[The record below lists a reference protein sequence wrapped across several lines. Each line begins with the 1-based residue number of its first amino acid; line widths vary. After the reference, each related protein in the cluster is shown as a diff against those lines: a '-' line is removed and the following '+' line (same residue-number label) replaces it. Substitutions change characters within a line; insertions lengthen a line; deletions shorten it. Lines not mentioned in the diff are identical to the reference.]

1 MIINIHHPDPGHQS
15 YRAACVRSLYNV
27 TEADFKLTAE
37 MPLDEEAWKIG
48 AVVGPSGSGKSS
60 IGRAIWGP
68 KALTKGRTAWPAD
81 RPIIDGIAPKGD
93 WQQVTAA
100 LAAVGLGSVPAW
112 LRPYQALSTG
122 ERFRADLARLI
133 ADPPPKV
140 VIDEFTSVVDR
151 QVAQVGSH
159 AFAKAWRRTGGQA
172 VVLSCHY
179 DILPWLE
186 PDWVFDT
193 AEGRFYWARGRLQR
207 PQIKLDIFQ
216 APQSFW
222 RLFKAHH
229 YLDLP
234 PMIASTTYVGF
245 VGETPVAHVA
255 VSTRPGLVEARAC
268 RLVIMP
274 EWQGAGV
281 GLNFLE
287 AVCGLWR
294 HGRNRYN
301 LPLRTLFHTSHP
313 GLAAALRRRRGWTQV
328 SACLYGGD
336 KARSAAS
343 VARSAK
349 AHGGW
354 APAAGYGGH
363 FRAVQGFR
371 YLGDSV

>member
-1 MIINIHHPDPGHQS
+1 MIINIYYPDPGHQS

-27 TEADFKLTAE
+27 SEADFKLTAE
-37 MPLDEEAWKIG
+37 LPLDEQPWKIG

-60 IGRAIWGP
+60 IGRAIWGAETLVDATSDWLP
-68 KALTKGRTAWPAD
+68 D
-81 RPIIDGIAPKGD
+81 RPIIDCIAENGD
-93 WQQVTAA
+93 WQQVTSA

-122 ERFRADLARLI
+122 ERFRADLARLV
-133 ADPPPKV
+133 ADQPPRV
-140 VIDEFTSVVDR
+140 IIDEFTSVVDR

-159 AFAKAWRRTGGQA
+159 AFAKAWRKTGGQA

-186 PDWVFDT
+186 PDWVYDT
-193 AEGRFYWARGRLQR
+193 TEGRFYWARGRLQR
-207 PQIKLDIFQ
+207 PEIRLDVFQ
-216 APQSFW
+216 TGQSFW
-222 RLFKAHH
+222 QLFKPHH

-245 VGETPVAHVA
+245 VGETPVAHIA
-255 VSTRPGLVEARAC
+255 VSTRAGLVEARAC

-281 GLNFLE
+281 GLKFLE
-287 AVCGLWR
+287 TVCGLWR
-294 HGRNRYN
+294 RGKNRYN

-313 GLAAALRRRRGWTQV
+313 GLAAALRRRPGWTQV
-328 SACLYGGD
+328 SAHLYGED
-336 KARSAAS
+336 KARSSMSLAKSAERNGK
-343 VARSAK
+343 ASAK
-349 AHGGW
+349 T
-354 APAAGYGGH
+354 GYGGH

-371 YLGDSV
+371 YLGDTL